1 MPVIQVN
8 DKQHTLAPGQTRI
21 GGGSD
26 VDVSVSSDAALGV
39 QAVLELA
46 DNNQVVIRRARDG
59 AMVKVNGVV
68 LGVEPTPLMHG
79 DKVDVGGTEILFS
92 EDKKVGATAFVSAAE
107 VALIAAKRS
116 GPARATASTG
126 GRLVSLVDGK
136 EYQIPAAGVVFG
148 REAGSDIVVAQP
160 EVSRRHASIAP
171 SETGYLLQD
180 LSTNG
185 VWVNGTRIQGSQ
197 LLARSDVVRVGS
209 EEFRFYA
216 DLAPAAKPTPS
227 SVPSA
232 GNQSQPTPVVPTP
245 TQSASPA
252 AMPSHHA
259 SSQGPAA
266 IATPSQSGPSASA
279 SLASRAEPPTI
290 PARAEPSTAP
300 SRAEPST
307 APSRAEPSTA
317 PSRAQPSPAP
327 SRAQPAT
334 SPSNAEPTLPVR
346 LAGVATETEPPTAPT
361 AAKPRPQPPRPK
373 KEAVSATNVAKQGGV
388 PSWLWLVI
396 IVIVA
401 VAAYF
406 AGKGI
411 G

>member
-1 MPVIQVN
+1 MPVIQVK
-8 DKQHTLAPGQTRI
+8 DQQHTLKPGQTRI

-26 VDVSVSSDAALGV
+26 VDVSVSSDETLGV
-39 QAVLELA
+39 QALLELS

-59 AMVKVNGVV
+59 AMVRVNGVV

-79 DKVDVGGTEILFS
+79 DKVDVSGTEILFS
-92 EDKKVGATAFVSAAE
+92 EDKKVGATQFVSASDIAS
-107 VALIAAKRS
+107 IAAKRS
-116 GPARATASTG
+116 GPARATVSTG

-171 SETGYLLQD
+171 SDNGYILQD

-216 DLAPAAKPTPS
+216 DIAPVPKPTPAA
-227 SVPSA
+227 SV
-232 GNQSQPTPVVPTP
+232 QSQPTPVV
-245 TQSASPA
+245 
-252 AMPSHHA
+252 
-259 SSQGPAA
+259 
-266 IATPSQSGPSASA
+266 ATPIQTPPAPNEPSSYAPPAMAPPPPQPVAAVTPSRPAPSMSA
-279 SLASRAEPPTI
+279 PRAEPPTM
-290 PARAEPSTAP
+290 PARM
-300 SRAEPST
+300 
-307 APSRAEPSTA
+307 
-317 PSRAQPSPAP
+317 
-327 SRAQPAT
+327 
-334 SPSNAEPTLPVR
+334 
-346 LAGVATETEPPTAPT
+346 EPPTMPARVEPPNAPAAIGVVSRPEPAT
-361 AAKPRPQPPRPK
+361 APAGMRPQPARPR
-373 KEAVSATNVAKQGGV
+373 KEAVTATKGAKQGSIPTWV
-388 PSWLWLVI
+388 WFVI
-396 IVIVA
+396 IAIVA

-406 AGKGI
+406 VGQGT